1 MNTKIGTSFGLAF
14 VMAIGVLAVM
24 LAFGLLTPSN
34 ARADVNVA
42 DIVLSKSGASSNT
55 QITITFTH
63 QALLA
68 SGSGQITVTYT
79 RARAPYVAEDDF
91 TLRITRK
98 NVFTRIAEMFGFY
111 GLLVGDEELERKY
124 KIKSS
129 NDLRARSLM
138 SHQRL
143 RELIMVQP
151 SLRLDVRRR
160 SWGKRRKTGP
170 GVREVTVQT
179 TGVIKEPE
187 RLVNYVSLVVATLE
201 QLAKIGEARYEQVA
215 ENRTYALRQRP

>member
-1 MNTKIGTSFGLAF
+1 MSKLEVKRSPKLKKREAFQAAASRLDATFVAGKRTSGDQVHLQHGPWK
-14 VMAIGVLAVM
+14 VILDTYVVS
-24 LAFGLLTPSN
+24 T
-34 ARADVNVA
+34 
-42 DIVLSKSGASSNT
+42 
-55 QITITFTH
+55 
-63 QALLA
+63 
-68 SGSGQITVTYT
+68 GQTTVTYT
-79 RARAPYVAEDDF
+79 RARAPYVAEHDF

-129 NDLRARSLM
+129 NDPRARSLM
-138 SHQRL
+138 AHRRL

-187 RLVNYVSLVVATLE
+187 RLVSYVNLVVATLE
-201 QLAKIGEARYEQVA
+201 QLAKIGGARYEQVA
-215 ENRTYALRQRP
+215 ENRTYALRRRP